1 MLSGIRHIQLPVERP
16 YVDSNWHL
24 FPIRVNSDKRTEI
37 FDGMRKNGIGVQ
49 VNYLPA
55 YRHPVFQKNN
65 FEVESFPNSEV
76 FYSQAISLP
85 MFPQLTTENL
95 ISISKALQDVI

>member
-1 MLSGIRHIQLPVERP
+1 MLSGVSHIQLPVERP

-55 YRHPVFQKNN
+55 YRHPVFQKNS
-65 FEVESFPNSEV
+65 FEVGSFPNSEL

-95 ISISKALQDVI
+95 FFISKALQAVI